1 MTKPEWGKKLTC
13 QSCGVP
19 FYDLHKKTPEC
30 PKCGTPFN
38 AAQSVKQKRAA
49 SETPSPAPAKAKA
62 DEAAAEKAKVTN
74 AADNENLKPAPANDI
89 EAAAGKTAADKTDPD
104 LEAGDGAGT
113 DVGDEGKNDELIE
126 DTSDLG
132 EDDDDMSEV
141 KEHIDDGVEDKT

>member
-1 MTKPEWGKKLTC
+1 MAKPEWGKKLTC
-13 QSCGVP
+13 QSCGAP
-19 FYDLHKKTPEC
+19 FYDLNKKTPEC

-38 AAQSVKQKRAA
+38 TAQSVKQKRAA

-62 DEAAAEKAKVTN
+62 DEAAAEKAKVTIK
-74 AADNENLKPAPANDI
+74 ADKKDLKPAPAKDI
-89 EAAAGKTAADKTDPD
+89 KTAADKTDPD